1 MNSWELSY
9 MKENIFKNSIK
20 FDLPKTDI
28 KPILKNATDKDIG
41 TKPPLPEAILPA
53 WSPTCATI
61 CSATYLQTT

>member
-1 MNSWELSY
+1 MSSWELSY

-41 TKPPLPEAILPA
+41 TKISIGMPKDEPIFKKGEDIER
-53 WSPTCATI
+53 
-61 CSATYLQTT
+61 